1 MTVKIDLKKVEALA
15 SRGLTYE
22 QIALSLGIDSST
34 LWRKRQKSQKLQD
47 AIKRGKEKGIA
58 LIANKLFEE
67 ASSGNIAA
75 MIFFLKAQGGWK
87 ERQVVEQKV
96 SVDEKEA
103 ARRLSNEELMRIAG
117 LDEGLEDGGGE
128 GVAEKSVVAEAD

>member
-1 MTVKIDLKKVEALA
+1 MTIKIDLAKVEALA

-22 QIALSLGIDSST
+22 QIAISLGMDSST

-47 AIKRGKEKGIA
+47 AIKRGKEKGIT
-58 LIANKLFEE
+58 LIANRLFEE
-67 ASSGNIAA
+67 ASKGNIAA

-87 ERQVVEQKV
+87 EKQIVEQKI

-103 ARRLSNEELMRIAG
+103 AKQLSNEELMKIAG

-128 GVAEKSVVAEAD
+128 GVAEKSVGTEAE